1 MSEIRLNCLVVSD
14 NILVREITHQNLI
27 TINIDINESIY
38 SLRSKIKKEYAFC
51 FDGIPIIEFVIHV
64 VKISSNDLAND
75 NTIAVFLSIK
85 NGT

>member
-1 MSEIRLNCLVVSD
+1 MLEIRLNCLVVPD
-14 NILVREITHQNLI
+14 NIPVREITHQNLV
-27 TINIDINESIY
+27 TIDINTNESVH
-38 SLRSKIKKEYAFC
+38 SLRSKIKKKCMSY
-51 FDGIPIIEFVIHV
+51 FDSIPITEFVIHA